1 MGQFTQ
7 CNTAYNVKY
16 SFGTCYLT
24 QSFWLQRV
32 WDSSFFGVVCVIFDS
47 QTIVWLLRFEV
58 KLIWKQYFYRL
69 GVRIVD
75 HTLKS
80 DQDDVPNLYKIDG
93 YLQPG
98 ILRNKFFGKTWNNR
112 NFHSEYPSIIGL
124 DHLSDQ
130 DLRMTILRSRGI
142 KKSFEMVAISL
153 MDTWKI

>member
-1 MGQFTQ
+1 MLPNAKFLVATRMGQQFLWCRLCHTFSRY
-7 CNTAYNVKY
+7 NTWHFAIGIGY
-16 SFGTCYLT
+16 S
-24 QSFWLQRV
+24 
-32 WDSSFFGVVCVIFDS
+32 IFDS

-58 KLIWKQYFYRL
+58 KMIWKQYFYRL